1 MLKADLVIEFIYL
14 GHRVRPCRNGQNLK
28 VIAPHMGL
36 KLVQRGHLFPAGG
49 APCRPEIHQQRLAA
63 IILKAQLISVTIQ
76 KAGIGGHFA
85 ISGVQRGQPVGAGGV
100 KVDLAGDRGICTDN
114 QRRIKQKRTKHV
126 TSEGRNMTNQSDSTA
141 NRMWG
146 GRFAAGPDAIME
158 AINASIGFDQRLYA
172 QDIRGSRA
180 HAAMLAAQGIISSN
194 DADSIRE
201 GLLTVLSEIESG
213 SFAFST
219 ALEDIHMNVEARL
232 KELIGEPAGRLH
244 TARSRNDQV
253 ATDFRLWV
261 RDQCDAAIEG
271 LEALIRAALTQAEA
285 GADWV
290 MPGFTHLQTAQP
302 VTWGHHMMAYV
313 EMFGRD
319 LSRFQDARK
328 RMNESPLGA
337 AALAGTSF
345 PIDRH
350 ATAEA
355 LGFDRPM
362 ANSLDAVSDRD
373 FALEFLSAAAICAVH
388 LSRLAEELV
397 IWSSAQFRFVTL
409 SDRFSTG
416 SSIMPQKKNPD
427 AAELIRAKIGRILGA
442 AVALFV
448 VMKGLPLAYSKDM
461 QEDKE
466 QVFDAADHLMLALAA
481 MTGMLTDLTA
491 NTDRLE
497 DAAGSGFSTA
507 TDLADWLVRAAGLP
521 FREAHHVTGTLV
533 GMAERDGV
541 DLPDLTLDQ
550 MQGVNP
556 AITEDVYEV
565 LGVHNSVASRQSY
578 GGTAPDQ
585 VRIQIARW
593 KEKLA

>member
-1 MLKADLVIEFIYL
+1 M
-14 GHRVRPCRNGQNLK
+14 
-28 VIAPHMGL
+28 
-36 KLVQRGHLFPAGG
+36 
-49 APCRPEIHQQRLAA
+49 
-63 IILKAQLISVTIQ
+63 
-76 KAGIGGHFA
+76 
-85 ISGVQRGQPVGAGGV
+85 
-100 KVDLAGDRGICTDN
+100 TDSA
-114 QRRIKQKRTKHV
+114 R
-126 TSEGRNMTNQSDSTA
+126 ENQSS
-141 NRMWG
+141 NQMWG

-158 AINASIGFDQRLYA
+158 AINASISFDRRLYA

-180 HAAMLAAQGIISSN
+180 HAAMLAATGILTDS
-194 DADSIRE
+194 DATAIRE
-201 GLLTVLSEIESG
+201 GLLTVLSEIEAG
-213 SFAFST
+213 EFPFRV

-261 RDQCDAAIEG
+261 REQCDAARQG
-271 LEALIRAALTQAEA
+271 LRALIGALLGQAEA
-285 GADWV
+285 GAGWV

-319 LSRFQDARK
+319 MGRFADARA

-345 PIDRH
+345 PIDRQM
-350 ATAEA
+350 TAEA
-355 LGFDRPM
+355 LGFERPM

-373 FALEFLSAAAICAVH
+373 FALEFLAAASICAMH
-388 LSRLAEELV
+388 LSRFAEELV
-397 IWSSAQFRFVTL
+397 IWSSAQFRFVAL

-442 AVALFV
+442 TVALFT

-466 QVFDAADHLMLALAA
+466 QVFDAADTLMLALAA
-481 MTGMLTDLTA
+481 MEGMVRDMTA
-491 NTDRLE
+491 QVDNLE
-497 DAAGSGFSTA
+497 RAAASGFSTA
-507 TDLADWLVRAAGLP
+507 TDLADWLVREAGLP
-521 FREAHHVTGTLV
+521 FREAHHVTGALV
-533 GMAERDGV
+533 ALAEGKGC
-541 DLPDLTLDQ
+541 DLPDLTLAE
-550 MQGVNP
+550 MQSAHP
-556 AITEDVYEV
+556 AISAEVYSV

-578 GGTAPDQ
+578 GGTAPGQ
-585 VRIQIARW
+585 VRAQIARW
-593 KEKLA
+593 RARLEEMQ